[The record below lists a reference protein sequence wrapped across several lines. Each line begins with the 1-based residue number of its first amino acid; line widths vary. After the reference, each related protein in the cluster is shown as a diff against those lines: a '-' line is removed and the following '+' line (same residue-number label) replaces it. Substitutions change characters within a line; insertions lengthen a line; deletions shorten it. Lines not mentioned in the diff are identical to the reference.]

1 MVDAAVMP
9 LSIEDSIAEARR
21 VLEKPKRRRVS
32 AWRGLAAAFLMA
44 FSALLL
50 AGAVILGPGTL
61 GAGSKADQ
69 TLSHWQP

>member
-1 MVDAAVMP
+1 MVDAVMP
-9 LSIEDSIAEARR
+9 LSVEDSIAEARR
-21 VLEKPKRRRVS
+21 VLEKPKRRPVS
-32 AWRGLAAAFLMA
+32 AWRALGAAFLTA

-50 AGAVILGPGTL
+50 ATAVILGPGTL

>member
-1 MVDAAVMP
+1 MVDAVVMP
-9 LSIEDSIAEARR
+9 LSIDEAIAEARR
-21 VLEKPKRRRVS
+21 VLEKPKRKPVS
-32 AWRGLAAAFLMA
+32 AWRGLGAAFLMA

-50 AGAVILGPGTL
+50 AGAVIMGPGTL